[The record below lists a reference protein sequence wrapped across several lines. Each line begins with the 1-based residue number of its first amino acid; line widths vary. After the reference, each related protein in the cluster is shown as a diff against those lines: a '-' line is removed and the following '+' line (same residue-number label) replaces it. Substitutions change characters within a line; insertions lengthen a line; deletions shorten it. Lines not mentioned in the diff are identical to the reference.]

1 MSGKI
6 DKKKFSKETIVRK
19 KRNRKYLAYSVFL
32 AIIMTFIYKNY
43 TKLAELKYE
52 KAVSMEKEKI
62 VVNNSFLARNEK
74 FYLDEIYLRDR
85 TFLEK
90 EWEKEH
96 RGVKFYGK
104 PEIKKQEYYTAA
116 AHESSETESDYR
128 GGSR

>member
-6 DKKKFSKETIVRK
+6 DKKKFSKETIARK